1 MKSGKVKSTKLLYV
15 ILVFIISTSII
26 KINSTLWINVFEVM
40 FTVGFKTI
48 YKEMKSMKKISH
60 GVSSCICVETNV
72 IVSGYNTRKYIDK
85 SVRFDS

>member
-1 MKSGKVKSTKLLYV
+1 MKNGN
-15 ILVFIISTSII
+15 IISTIII

-40 FTVGFKTI
+40 VTVYFTTI
-48 YKEMKSMKKISH
+48 YKEMKSMKKNSH

>member
-1 MKSGKVKSTKLLYV
+1 
-15 ILVFIISTSII
+15 
-26 KINSTLWINVFEVM
+26 
-40 FTVGFKTI
+40 
-48 YKEMKSMKKISH
+48 MKKISH